1 MSNYPPYNYQPN
13 QPQFGPYPPV
23 QPYPARMDVQPQPQP
38 QQPAQATQVTVLGLS
53 PASRP
58 VTSREEANG
67 VPADFSGAPMIF
79 PDVANDRIY
88 KKQWDL
94 NVGGPTFREY
104 APVFPAHAEAPQPQP
119 TQQPQVMWASI
130 QDLQDLQDLVEK
142 LQGEVDRLKKPAGK
156 AAAKNESDA
165 K

>member
-23 QPYPARMDVQPQPQP
+23 QPFPARMDIPQQPTV
-38 QQPAQATQVTVLGLS
+38 QQPAQGQQVAVMGLS

-104 APVFPAHAEAPQPQP
+104 APVLPAQAEQIQPQPQA
-119 TQQPQVMWASI
+119 QPAWVSLQDFQELQCLVD
-130 QDLQDLQDLVEK
+130 DLQKEI
-142 LQGEVDRLKKPAGK
+142 DRLKKPAGRT
-156 AAAKNESDA
+156 ASKNDSD